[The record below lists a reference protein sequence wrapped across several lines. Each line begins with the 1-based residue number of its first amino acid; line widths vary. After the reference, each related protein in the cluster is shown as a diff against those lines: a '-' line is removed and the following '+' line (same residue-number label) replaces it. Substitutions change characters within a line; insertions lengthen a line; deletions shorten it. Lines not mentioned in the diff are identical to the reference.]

1 MAFNLALTK
10 DRAYEL
16 LELTVTN
23 GARPVIVLEDPDG
36 VADDMIIDLIFADRK
51 DTVLFDYNDFVM
63 NEAFDIEK
71 IKHLSNYCF
80 VVIKD
85 VKSLYGKSA
94 TSRILA
100 DFVERMANESTAVIF
115 TGERTT
121 YEMGDFLRL
130 ADEYVNYIITLDS
143 EKE

>member
-1 MAFNLALTK
+1 MAFELNLTK

-16 LELTVTN
+16 LELTIAN
-23 GARPVIVLEDPDG
+23 GARPLIVIEDPDG
-36 VADDMIIDLIFADRK
+36 VADEMIIDLIFADRK
-51 DTVLFDYNDFVM
+51 DTAVFDYNDFVM

-71 IKHLSNYCF
+71 IKHLGDYCF

-94 TSRILA
+94 TSKILA
-100 DFVERMANESTAVIF
+100 DFSERMAKESTAVIF
-115 TGERTT
+115 TGKRAT

-130 ADEYVNYIITLDS
+130 ANEYVHYIIKLET
-143 EKE
+143 EQE

>member
-1 MAFNLALTK
+1 MAFNLSLTK

-51 DTVLFDYNDFVM
+51 DTAVFDYNDFVM

-80 VVIKD
+80 VVIKG
-85 VKSLYGKSA
+85 VKSLCGKSA
-94 TSRILA
+94 TSKILA
-100 DFVERMANESTAVIF
+100 DFVQRMANESTAVIF
-115 TGERTT
+115 TGERAT
-121 YEMGDFLRL
+121 YEMSDFLRI
-130 ADEYVNYIITLDS
+130 AGEYVHYIITLDS
-143 EKE
+143 ERE